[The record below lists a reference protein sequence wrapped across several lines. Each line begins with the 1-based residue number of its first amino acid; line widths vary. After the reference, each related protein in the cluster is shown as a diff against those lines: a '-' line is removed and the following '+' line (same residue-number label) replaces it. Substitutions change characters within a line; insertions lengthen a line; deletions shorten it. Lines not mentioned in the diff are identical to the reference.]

1 MLLVFTFAQGPER
14 GEHITLPQG
23 SSVSIG
29 RSSAAGRKVKDNH
42 LSRVHFEI
50 DFRGP
55 KAVVR
60 DLNSR
65 NGVFVNGRRVEGQK
79 TLAEGD
85 RVLAAEQA
93 WDVNYVESLNQ
104 LAGEAEE
111 TVSLLDNPSPCIH
124 CGRPISLATFAE
136 GQVMERGGKYLCPDC
151 SIVVGFESRE
161 FNGFEVHERLGAGS
175 AGMVYK
181 ATQLVLG
188 RTVALKILI
197 KREGLSP
204 RVEARFL
211 REAATISR
219 LEHPHIVKI
228 YDASP
233 FPQGYFIV
241 MEYFPGNDLQT
252 LIEEHGVP
260 SIPIGVSVG
269 LQVLEALI
277 YAAGE
282 GIVHRDVK
290 PANILYR
297 PDEGLAKLSDFGL
310 AKRVGVSAGT
320 RDGEGVGTPCYMPP
334 EQVHNARNVDVRA
347 DIYSMGA
354 TLYHLLSGRY
364 PIMANNLQEFMQGIM
379 ERDPPPIE
387 RFNPQLPP
395 ELCEV
400 IRKAMKKQPDDRFQT
415 PAEMREALDGV
426 RRKYGIARP
435 PRAG

>member
-1 MLLVFTFAQGPER
+1 MLLVLTFAQGPER
-14 GEHITLPQG
+14 GDHITILQG
-23 SSVSIG
+23 STLTVG
-29 RSSAAGRKVKDNH
+29 RSSSAGRKVKDNH
-42 LSRVHFEI
+42 LSRVHLEF
-50 DFRGP
+50 DFQGP
-55 KAVVR
+55 KAIAR
-60 DLNSR
+60 DLHSR
-65 NGVFVNGRRVEGQK
+65 NGIFVNGKRVEGQR
-79 TLAEGD
+79 TLHEGD
-85 RVLAAEQA
+85 RVLAGEQA
-93 WDVNYVESLNQ
+93 WDVNYVESLDQ
-104 LAGEAEE
+104 IAGEAEE
-111 TVSLLDNPSPCIH
+111 TVSLLDHPNPCKH

-136 GQVMERGGKYLCPDC
+136 GAVLERGGNYLCPDC
-151 SIVVGFESRE
+151 SIVVGFDTKD
-161 FNGFEVHERLGAGS
+161 FYGFEVHERLGAGS

-219 LEHPHIVKI
+219 LEHPNIVKI
-228 YDASP
+228 YDASA
-233 FPQGYFIV
+233 FKQGYFIV

-252 LIEEHGVP
+252 LIEDHGVP

-269 LQVLEALI
+269 LQVLDALV
-277 YAAGE
+277 YSAGE

-297 PDEGLAKLSDFGL
+297 PDDGVAKLSDFGL
-310 AKRVGVSAGT
+310 AKRIGVSAGT

-334 EQVHNARNVDVRA
+334 EQVHNARNVDIRA
-347 DIYSMGA
+347 DVYAMGA

-364 PIMANNLQEFMQGIM
+364 PIMASNLQEFMQGIM

-395 ELCEV
+395 DLCEL
-400 IRKAMKKQPDDRFQT
+400 IRKAMKKQPEERFQT
-415 PAEMREALDGV
+415 PQEMREALEAV
-426 RRKYGIARP
+426 RRKFGIARP
-435 PRAG
+435 PKAR

>member
-1 MLLVFTFAQGPER
+1 MLVVLTFAQGPER
-14 GEHITLPQG
+14 GEHVTIPHGTSLTL
-23 SSVSIG
+23 G
-29 RSSAAGRKVKDNH
+29 RSSSAGRKVKDNH
-42 LSRVHFEI
+42 LSRIHFEVAYE
-50 DFRGP
+50 GP
-55 KAVVR
+55 KAILR

-65 NGVFVNGRRVEGQK
+65 NGIFVNGRRVDGQR
-79 TLAEGD
+79 TLGEGD
-85 RVLAAEQA
+85 RILAGEQA
-93 WDVNYVESLNQ
+93 WDVNYVERLDE

-111 TVSLLDNPSPCIH
+111 TIALLDKPNGCIH
-124 CGRPISLATFAE
+124 CQRPISLATFAE
-136 GQVMERGGKYLCPDC
+136 GAVLERDNQYLCPDC
-151 SIVVGFESRE
+151 SVVVGFDSRE
-161 FNGFEVHERLGAGS
+161 FHGFEVHERLGAGS

-188 RTVALKILI
+188 RIVALKILI

-219 LEHPHIVKI
+219 LDHPHIVRI
-228 YDASP
+228 FDASP

-260 SIPIGVSVG
+260 SIPIGVSIG
-269 LQVLEALI
+269 LQVLDALV
-277 YAAGE
+277 YAASE

-297 PDEGLAKLSDFGL
+297 PEDGVAKLSDFGL
-310 AKRVGVSAGT
+310 AKRIGVSAGT

-334 EQVHNARNVDVRA
+334 EQVHNARNVDHRA
-347 DIYSMGA
+347 DVYSLGA

-379 ERDPPPIE
+379 ERDPVPIE
-387 RFNPQLPP
+387 RYNPQLPP
-395 ELCEV
+395 ELCEL
-400 IRKAMKKQPDDRFQT
+400 IRRAMRKQPEERFANPQ
-415 PAEMREALDGV
+415 EMREALEAV

-435 PRAG
+435 PRV